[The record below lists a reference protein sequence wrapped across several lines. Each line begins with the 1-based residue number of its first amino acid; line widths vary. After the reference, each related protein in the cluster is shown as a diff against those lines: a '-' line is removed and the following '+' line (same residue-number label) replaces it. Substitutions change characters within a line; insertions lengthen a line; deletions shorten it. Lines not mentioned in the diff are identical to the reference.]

1 MLKAI
6 KAIFTNIPKFFTWL
20 IPTIFVAPLL
30 ILLIS
35 GYITNQT
42 LNISLTNL
50 KNVIYLTLAVSIIA
64 FFWSSLKTV
73 KFLILNTEESN
84 NSYRKT
90 ITIDGKRI
98 LQYSKVKIGEY
109 SRENLKV
116 DILAKINLDNEVQP
130 EIPLFLERVIIG
142 DPYCPHCSRNL
153 DYLHAS
159 WMADGVQIG
168 YKCINCETE
177 IKRDRKKLVDDAK
190 AEVRKNFDETWVLYR
205 NEIKRITKCK
215 PHKYVLPRY

>member
-6 KAIFTNIPKFFTWL
+6 KAIIINIPKFFAWL

-42 LNISLTNL
+42 LNISITNL
-50 KNVIYLTLAVSIIA
+50 KNVIYFTLAVSIIA
-64 FFWSSLKTV
+64 FLWSSLKTV
-73 KFLILNTEESN
+73 KFFILNTEEST

-90 ITIDGKRI
+90 TTIDGKKI

-109 SRENLKV
+109 SRGNLKV
-116 DILAKINLDNEVQP
+116 DILAKINLENEVQP
-130 EIPLFLERVIIG
+130 DIPLFLERVIIG
-142 DPYCPHCSRNL
+142 DPYCLKCSRNL

-159 WMADGVQIG
+159 WMADGIQIG
-168 YKCINCETE
+168 YKCINCNTG
-177 IKRDRKKLVDDAK
+177 IKRNREELVDDAK
-190 AEVRKNFDETWVLYR
+190 AEVRKNFDKTWVLYR
-205 NEIKRITKCK
+205 DEIKRITKGK
-215 PHKYVLPRY
+215 PHKCVIPQY

>member
-6 KAIFTNIPKFFTWL
+6 KAIFINIPKFFAWL

-50 KNVIYLTLAVSIIA
+50 KNVIYLTLAVSVIA
-64 FFWSSLKTV
+64 FLWSSLKTV
-73 KFLILNTEESN
+73 KFLILNTGEAN

-90 ITIDGKRI
+90 TTIDGKRI
-98 LQYSKVKIGEY
+98 LQYSEVKIGEY

-116 DILAKINLDNEVQP
+116 DILAKINLDNENQ
-130 EIPLFLERVIIG
+130 
-142 DPYCPHCSRNL
+142 SR
-153 DYLHAS
+153 
-159 WMADGVQIG
+159 G
-168 YKCINCETE
+168 
-177 IKRDRKKLVDDAK
+177 
-190 AEVRKNFDETWVLYR
+190 
-205 NEIKRITKCK
+205 
-215 PHKYVLPRY
+215 

>member
-6 KAIFTNIPKFFTWL
+6 KTIFINIPKFFAWL

-30 ILLIS
+30 IFFIS
-35 GYITNQT
+35 GYITDQT

-50 KNVIYLTLAVSIIA
+50 RNVIYLTLAVSIIA

-73 KFLILNTEESN
+73 KFLTLNTEESD
-84 NSYRKT
+84 KT
-90 ITIDGKRI
+90 YTKTRSIDGKRI

-116 DILAKINLDNEVQP
+116 DILAKIYLDNEVRP
-130 EIPLFLERVIIG
+130 EIPLFLERVRIG
-142 DPYCPHCSRNL
+142 DPYCPNCSRNL
-153 DYLHAS
+153 DYLRAS

-177 IKRDRKKLVDDAK
+177 TKRDCKELIDDAK
-190 AEVRKNFDETWVLYR
+190 AEVRKNFDKTWLLYR
-205 NEIKRITKCK
+205 DEIKRVTKGK
-215 PHKYVLPRY
+215 PHKCVLPK